1 MKKLGLIACCAA
13 MALHGE
19 VFTLGKVEV
28 IGELGGLQKSDANVV
43 VINEEQMQKDNIK
56 RLSQVAYS
64 TPGVYVDKK
73 ARAPSKISTFAAL
86 TRAELHFLSTVSR
99 FTCLM
104 TATPI
109 SGDLRPLI

>member
-1 MKKLGLIACCAA
+1 MRKIGLITCCAA
-13 MALHGE
+13 AALYGE

-28 IGELGGLQKSDANVV
+28 TQNVGGLQKSDANVA

-64 TPGVYVDKK
+64 TSGVYVDKK

-86 TRAELHFLSTVSR
+86 TRAELRFLSTESR